1 MNELKEKFKEL
12 FSQNPTLELRSP
24 GRVNL
29 IGEHTDYNDG
39 FVFPAAINLE
49 IKGVTKPRNNSKV
62 NLFSMDF
69 NELKSFDLSQ
79 ELKKDESW
87 SDYIKGVINELKKV
101 GKVKRGADVVFK
113 SNLPVGSGLS
123 SSAAFEVINALLFSK
138 INDIEL
144 NNVEIALLSQK
155 AENNFVGVNCGIMD
169 QFAVALGEKGSAIF
183 LDTKNLDYEIVP
195 LNMKGYKIIISNTNK
210 PRELSSSAYNERREQ
225 CEEAVEIL
233 KKNGYKINSLRD
245 VKSKD
250 LREIKKLLPEIN
262 FKRVKHVVEEN
273 ERVLKS
279 VKLLK
284 DGEIKEFGKLLN
296 QSHSSLKNLYEVSC
310 KELDILIEE
319 ALKIEGTIGSR
330 MTGAGFGGCTVSIV
344 KEQSIN
350 NFIEV
355 VCKNYYEKTGLE
367 ADFYVS
373 EAVKGAEIFQINEE
387 E

>member
-373 EAVKGAEIFQINEE
+373 EAVNGAEIFQIKEE

>member
-12 FSQNPTLELRSP
+12 FSQKATIELRSP

-49 IKGVTKPRNNSKV
+49 IKGVAKPRNDSKINV
-62 NLFSMDF
+62 FSMDF
-69 NELKSFDLSQ
+69 NELVSFELSE
-79 ELKKDESW
+79 ELKKERNW
-87 SDYIKGVINELKKV
+87 SDYIKGVINELKNV
-101 GKVKRGADVVFK
+101 GEVKRGADIVFK

-138 INDIEL
+138 INDINL
-144 NNVEIALLSQK
+144 SPVDIALLCQK

-169 QFAVALGEKGSAIF
+169 QFAVALGKNDSAIF
-183 LDTKNLDYEIVP
+183 LDTKTLDYEIVP
-195 LNMKGYKIIISNTNK
+195 LNMNEYKIIISNTNK
-210 PRELSSSAYNERREQ
+210 PRELSSSAYNERRKQ
-225 CEEAVEIL
+225 CEKAVEIL

-250 LREIKKLLPEIN
+250 LSKIKKLLPEIN

-279 VKLLK
+279 VNLLK
-284 DGEIKEFGKLLN
+284 DGKIKDFGKLLN
-296 QSHSSLKNLYEVSC
+296 QSHTSLKNFYEVSC
-310 KELDILIEE
+310 KELDILVEE

-350 NFIEV
+350 NFIEIV
-355 VCKNYYEKTGLE
+355 GKKYYERTGLKP
-367 ADFYVS
+367 DFYVS
-373 EAVKGAEIFQINEE
+373 EAVNGAEIFQIKEE